1 MNHPDLPL
9 LQKGGPQMPYLKVN
23 DTTLYYE
30 ERGSGPETIVF
41 FHSLLFD
48 LSMFTRQFEVFASQ
62 YRCIA
67 FDFRGHGK
75 SSSPTGSYN
84 IETLTADTLSVIE
97 QLNCAP
103 CHFLGFSTGGFVG
116 LRLAIRQ
123 PELLKSLILVDT
135 SADPEPEENLPKYR
149 LLAFVARW
157 AGLRVVANQVMPIM
171 FSAGF
176 LSDPARSALRKEM
189 REVLLM
195 NDRVGVTNA
204 VKGVISREGVYDL
217 IDQLRIPTLIMVGE
231 NDVGTTPDKSER
243 MHARIPNSTLVK
255 IPRSGH
261 MTPVEEPEAVN
272 EALAVFLSDL

>member
-1 MNHPDLPL
+1 
-9 LQKGGPQMPYLKVN
+9 MPYLKVN
-23 DTTLYYE
+23 GTKLYYE

-48 LSMFTRQFEVFASQ
+48 SSMFTRQFEAFASQ
-62 YRCIA
+62 YRCVA
-67 FDFRGHGK
+67 FDFRGHGR
-75 SSSPTGSYN
+75 SASPAGSYD
-84 IETLTADTLSVIE
+84 IETITVDTLSVIE

-157 AGLRVVANQVMPIM
+157 AGLRLVANQVMPLM
-171 FSAGF
+171 FSEGF
-176 LSDPARSALRKEM
+176 LSDPTRSAVRNEM
-189 REVLLM
+189 REVLLK
-195 NDRVGVTNA
+195 NDRIGVTNA
-204 VKGVISREGVYDL
+204 VKGVITREGVFDL
-217 IDQLRIPTLIMVGE
+217 IDQVHIPTLILVGE
-231 NDVGTTPDKSER
+231 NDAGTTPDKSER
-243 MHARIPNSTLVK
+243 MHAHIPNSTLVK

-272 EALAVFLSDL
+272 KALAAFLEVCTP